1 MTKNAV
7 ELRNVSFTYEGVD
20 APAIKDVSF
29 SVAPGECVVLCGESG
44 CGKTTATR
52 IVNGLAGGFYEG
64 SRTGKV
70 LVAGRDIDDL
80 EDWELSSLTGSV
92 FQNPRTQFFNLD
104 TTGEIAFGMENLG
117 VPREEMHR
125 RVRGVVREL
134 GMERLMGRGIFELSG
149 GQMQSVAFASAWA
162 CKPSVYVLDEPSSNL
177 DPPSMEKLASFISK
191 AKSSGSAVIIA
202 EHRLSYLAGVTDRYL
217 LFEGGSVAAEWDAQQ
232 FLGLPDSE
240 RESCGLRSSE
250 PPKLA
255 DLMQRLSHP
264 VSAFPAVE
272 ARGIYAGYEK
282 GVPVLEG
289 TTVSFDPGRVVG
301 VVGRNGAGKSTL
313 LKCLAGIKK
322 EELGHV
328 RFQGSVVPPKRR
340 PEHVFLVMQDPDY
353 QLFRPSVRD
362 ELASAAPSPSAVD
375 ELRLEAVLEEFGLG
389 DVADRHPASLS
400 GGQKQRCVC
409 AIASESGAQALLFD
423 EPTSGLDFRNMERLA
438 LVLRKEAS
446 RGKTVAVVSH
456 DTEFLSK
463 ACDQIVLIE

>member
-1 MTKNAV
+1 M
-7 ELRNVSFTYEGVD
+7 S
-20 APAIKDVSF
+20 
-29 SVAPGECVVLCGESG
+29 
-44 CGKTTATR
+44 TTWR
-52 IVNGLAGGFYEG
+52 IG
-64 SRTGKV
+64 
-70 LVAGRDIDDL
+70 
-80 EDWELSSLTGSV
+80 ELSSLTGSV

-125 RVRGVVREL
+125 RVRDVVREL
-134 GMERLMGRGIFELSG
+134 GIECLMGRGIFELSG

-191 AKSSGSAVIIA
+191 AKSSGSAVIVA
-202 EHRLSYLAGVTDRYL
+202 EHRLSYLASVADRYL
-217 LFEGGSVAAEWDAQQ
+217 LFEGGSVAAEWDAQR
-232 FLGLPDSE
+232 FLGLSDAE

-255 DLMQRLSHP
+255 DLMQRLSRP
-264 VSAFPAVE
+264 ASAFPAVE
-272 ARGIYAGYEK
+272 ARGIYAGYRGACRSSRGLPSRSTPGGSSAWS
-282 GVPVLEG
+282 GVTEWASPPCSSAWRG
-289 TTVSFDPGRVVG
+289 SRK
-301 VVGRNGAGKSTL
+301 KSS
-313 LKCLAGIKK
+313 GM
-322 EELGHV
+322 
-328 RFQGSVVPPKRR
+328 FGSKDRWIPPKRR
-340 PEHVFLVMQDPDY
+340 PNHAFLVMQDPDY

-362 ELASAAPSPSAVD
+362 ELASAAPSPSDVD

-409 AIASESGAQALLFD
+409 AIASESGAQALLLD

-438 LVLRKEAS
+438 LILREETS

>member
-1 MTKNAV
+1 
-7 ELRNVSFTYEGVD
+7 
-20 APAIKDVSF
+20 
-29 SVAPGECVVLCGESG
+29 
-44 CGKTTATR
+44 
-52 IVNGLAGGFYEG
+52 
-64 SRTGKV
+64 
-70 LVAGRDIDDL
+70 
-80 EDWELSSLTGSV
+80 
-92 FQNPRTQFFNLD
+92 
-104 TTGEIAFGMENLG
+104 
-117 VPREEMHR
+117 
-125 RVRGVVREL
+125 
-134 GMERLMGRGIFELSG
+134 MGRGIFELSG

-202 EHRLSYLAGVTDRYL
+202 EHRLSYLASVADRYL
-217 LFEGGSVAAEWDAQQ
+217 LFEGGSVAAEWDAQR

-255 DLMQRLSHP
+255 DLMQRLSRP

-289 TTVSFDPGRVVG
+289 ITVSFDPGRVVG

-328 RFQGSVVPPKRR
+328 RFQGSVIPPKRR
-340 PEHVFLVMQDPDY
+340 PNHAFLVMQDPDY

-362 ELASAAPSPSAVD
+362 ELASAAPSPSDVD

-409 AIASESGAQALLFD
+409 AIASESGAQALLLD

-438 LVLRKEAS
+438 LILREEAS

>member
-1 MTKNAV
+1 
-7 ELRNVSFTYEGVD
+7 
-20 APAIKDVSF
+20 
-29 SVAPGECVVLCGESG
+29 
-44 CGKTTATR
+44 
-52 IVNGLAGGFYEG
+52 
-64 SRTGKV
+64 
-70 LVAGRDIDDL
+70 
-80 EDWELSSLTGSV
+80 
-92 FQNPRTQFFNLD
+92 
-104 TTGEIAFGMENLG
+104 
-117 VPREEMHR
+117 
-125 RVRGVVREL
+125 
-134 GMERLMGRGIFELSG
+134 
-149 GQMQSVAFASAWA
+149 
-162 CKPSVYVLDEPSSNL
+162 
-177 DPPSMEKLASFISK
+177 MEKLASFISK

-202 EHRLSYLAGVTDRYL
+202 EHRLSYLAGVADRYL
-217 LFEGGSVAAEWDAQQ
+217 LFEGGSVVAEWDAQR

-255 DLMQRLSHP
+255 DLMQRLSRP

-289 TTVSFDPGRVVG
+289 ITVSFDPGRVVG

-328 RFQGSVVPPKRR
+328 RFQGSVIPPKRR
-340 PEHVFLVMQDPDY
+340 PNHAFLVMQDPDY

-362 ELASAAPSPSAVD
+362 ELASAAPSSSDPD
-375 ELRLEAVLEEFGLG
+375 EPRLEAVLEAFGLG

-438 LVLRKEAS
+438 LILREEAS

>member
-7 ELRNVSFTYEGVD
+7 ELRSVSFTYAGFD
-20 APAIKDVSF
+20 APAVDDVSLA
-29 SVAPGECVVLCGESG
+29 VAPGECIVLCGESG

-64 SRTGKV
+64 SRTGEI
-70 LVAGRDIDDL
+70 LVASRDIDDL

-117 VPREEMHR
+117 VPRKEMHR
-125 RVRGVVREL
+125 RVRDVVREL
-134 GMERLMGRGIFELSG
+134 GIECLMGRGIFELSG

-202 EHRLSYLAGVTDRYL
+202 EHRLSYLASVADRYL
-217 LFEGGSVAAEWDAQQ
+217 LFEGGSVAAEWDAQR
-232 FLGLPDSE
+232 FLGLSDAE

-255 DLMQRLSHP
+255 DLMQRLSRP
-264 VSAFPAVE
+264 ASAFPAVE
-272 ARGIYAGYEK
+272 ARGIYAGYER

-289 TTVSFDPGRVVG
+289 ITVSFDPGRVVG

-313 LKCLAGIKK
+313 LKCLAGDQ
-322 EELGHV
+322 ERRARACPVPRLGSPSQEKTQSCVSGHARPRLPALSPERARRVGIRGPVSFRRRRTSSRSGPGGV
-328 RFQGSVVPPKRR
+328 RPGRCRR
-340 PEHVFLVMQDPDY
+340 PPSRIALGRAEAAVRLRHRVGIGSAGASPRRAHERPGLPEHGAP
-353 QLFRPSVRD
+353 RAH
-362 ELASAAPSPSAVD
+362 LARRGVSREDGGGRQP
-375 ELRLEAVLEEFGLG
+375 
-389 DVADRHPASLS
+389 RHGVP
-400 GGQKQRCVC
+400 V
-409 AIASESGAQALLFD
+409 
-423 EPTSGLDFRNMERLA
+423 
-438 LVLRKEAS
+438 
-446 RGKTVAVVSH
+446 
-456 DTEFLSK
+456 
-463 ACDQIVLIE
+463 